1 MVKYSR
7 KKATRDYSIFLNTKF
22 TLSDPERNQEP
33 RIFSNLCLLKWSSNS
48 EKSFQKKKKKSRTQ
62 TIPKTPVF
70 LKKETTLKKIPK
82 FKNFQILTL
91 PKAKI
96 LPEIRFKFKLN
107 RDRNKHATSCRESKL
122 AARVF
127 ESNNYRFDRDRN
139 RTPRSTQL
147 VRIKTRSDR
156 DTFAISN

>member
-1 MVKYSR
+1 MIPKEIKNLEYSQIF
-7 KKATRDYSIFLNTKF
+7 AFLNEVAT
-22 TLSDPERNQEP
+22 PRNP
-33 RIFSNLCLLKWSSNS
+33 S
-48 EKSFQKKKKKSRTQ
+48 KKKKKSRTQ